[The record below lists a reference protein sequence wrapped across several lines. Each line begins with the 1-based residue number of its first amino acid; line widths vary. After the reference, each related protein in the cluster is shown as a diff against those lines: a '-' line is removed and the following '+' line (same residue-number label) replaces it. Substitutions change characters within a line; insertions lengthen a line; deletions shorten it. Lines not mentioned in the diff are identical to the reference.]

1 MANKIG
7 RRDFLKKSAAAGAS
21 AVLANRFISGLAGS
35 PLAAFAADKVDLAV
49 ASGSDYAAMTAKAVE
64 LLGGMEKFV
73 RKGSR
78 VFLLPNVQS
87 KHPGTFTKPDIFRS
101 VIRMCKK
108 AGAAEV
114 NCLSWL
120 TQQHWDGAGL
130 AQVVQE
136 EGITLKLIPRD
147 DVNFKSVPIT
157 DGKVLQEAKILNEFF
172 NHDVFIDMPI
182 AKNHA
187 GNKFTG
193 TMKNLMALNSPA
205 LNRAQFHKPNWQ
217 TDPADIEHLDR
228 CIADLNTVIKPTLC
242 IVDATE
248 IIKTNGPM
256 GPGELIKPL
265 RVIASVDRVATDS
278 YCASLLGLKGED
290 IVHIRGAHEKKLGEM
305 DLKKVRIREIKV

>member
-1 MANKIG
+1 MPSKIG

-21 AVLANRFISGLAGS
+21 AVLANRFIAGLAAG
-35 PLAAFAADKVDLAV
+35 PLGPLGADKVGIAV
-49 ASGSDYAAMTAKAVE
+49 ASGSDYSAMTAKAVE

-73 RKGSR
+73 RKGSK
-78 VFLLPNVQS
+78 VLLLPNVQS
-87 KHPGTFTKPDIFRS
+87 KNPGTFTKPEIFRS

-130 AQVVQE
+130 AQVVAE
-136 EGITLKLIPRD
+136 EGASLKLIPRD
-147 DVNFKSVPIT
+147 EVNFKPIPISG
-157 DGKVLQEAKILNEFF
+157 GKAIQEARIMTEFF
-172 NHDVFIDMPI
+172 SHDVFISLPI
-182 AKNHA
+182 TKDHA

-193 TMKNLMALNSPA
+193 TMKNMMGLNSPTF
-205 LNRAQFHKPNWQ
+205 NRAQFHRPNWT

-228 CIADLNTVIKPTLC
+228 SIADLNMVVKPTLC

-265 RVIASVDRVATDS
+265 KVIAGVDRVAIDS
-278 YCASLLGLKGED
+278 YSASLLGLKGED
-290 IVHIRGAHEKKLGEM
+290 IIHIRAAYEKKLGEI
-305 DLKKVRIREIKV
+305 DLKKVKIQEIKV

>member
-1 MANKIG
+1 MAEKIG
-7 RRDFLKKSAAAGAS
+7 RREFIKKSAAVGAS
-21 AVLANRFISGLAGS
+21 AVFGDRLISSLADGPRSAL
-35 PLAAFAADKVDLAV
+35 AADKIDIAV
-49 ASGSDYAAMTAKAVE
+49 ALGSDYAAMAARAVE

-73 RKGSR
+73 RKGSK
-78 VFLLPNVQS
+78 VLLFPNVQS
-87 KHPGTFTKPDIFRS
+87 KNPGTFTKPEILRS

-108 AGAAEV
+108 AGAGEI

-147 DVNFKSVPIT
+147 DVNFKAVPIA
-157 DGKVLQEAKILNEFF
+157 GGNVLQEAKILNEFF
-172 NHDVFIDMPI
+172 NHDVFINMPVT
-182 AKNHA
+182 KDHA

-193 TMKNLMALNSPA
+193 TMKNMMGLNAPSV
-205 LNRAQFHKPNWQ
+205 NRGQFHKPNWT
-217 TDPADIEHLDR
+217 TDPAAIEHLDR
-228 CIADLNTVIKPTLC
+228 CIADLNTVVKPTLC

-265 RVIASVDRVATDS
+265 RVIAGVDRVAIDS
-278 YCASLLGLKGED
+278 YCATLLGLKGED
-290 IVHIRGAHEKKLGEM
+290 IAHIRGAYEKKLGEI
-305 DLKKVRIREIKV
+305 DLKKVKIQEIKV